1 MATNTKSIKIAEQF
15 GNLIAQADYTT
26 AQSLLTQEAQKEHSP
41 DDLKESVQKMTAY
54 EPGPIQEVKVI
65 SEGILEDWPA
75 KQEKDLAWVY
85 VSLMG
90 ERFCEAVTVILA
102 EEDDHI
108 RIRYLEWG
116 RP

>member
-1 MATNTKSIKIAEQF
+1 
-15 GNLIAQADYTT
+15 
-26 AQSLLTQEAQKEHSP
+26 
-41 DDLKESVQKMTAY
+41 MTEY

-90 ERFCEAVTVILA
+90 ERFCEAVTVILNG
-102 EEDDHI
+102 EDHNKKLKHSYFYKLQQIVIQLNFQYNDYL
-108 RIRYLEWG
+108 RYYRFNPYMRFNNEASYCLL
-116 RP
+116 